1 MSCMIWVLSIVPD
14 DGRERREC
22 RSAQTSNNFA
32 DRDLEVSIN
41 GDTVPKNGWFIM
53 DSPIEMDDLGVSLF
67 QETTTWV
74 KISLLGRWFKVH
86 CLEPIHL

>member
-1 MSCMIWVLSIVPD
+1 
-14 DGRERREC
+14 
-22 RSAQTSNNFA
+22 
-32 DRDLEVSIN
+32 
-41 GDTVPKNGWFIM
+41 M